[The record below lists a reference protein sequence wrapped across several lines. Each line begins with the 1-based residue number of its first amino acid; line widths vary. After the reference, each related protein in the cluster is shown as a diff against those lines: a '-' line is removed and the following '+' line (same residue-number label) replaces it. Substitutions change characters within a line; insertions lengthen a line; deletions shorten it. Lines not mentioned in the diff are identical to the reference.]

1 MKNKKL
7 QFRILI
13 IFIVSLI
20 GVGFWSS
27 LKEKNELKKPKSTVG
42 IITEI
47 DERFQRGFFV
57 KYKFEVNGEKYTE
70 NQKLTIKKES
80 IKIGDKFIVN
90 YSEKKPEYNEL
101 DFEKRIEE

>member
-13 IFIVSLI
+13 ILIISLI
-20 GVGFWSS
+20 CFGFWNS
-27 LKEKNELKKPKSTVG
+27 LKEKNELKNPKSTIG

-47 DERFQRGFFV
+47 EERFQRGFFV
-57 KYKFEVNGEKYTE
+57 KYEFEVNGKKYSE

-80 IKIGDKFIVN
+80 IKIGDKFQIK

-101 DFEKRIEE
+101 NFEKRIGE